1 MASVN
6 RILVTGGTGKTG
18 RRIVE
23 RLQAQNH
30 SVRIGSRSADIP
42 FDWTDPATWQPVLT
56 DIDTVYIAFQ
66 PDLAIPT
73 APETIRTF
81 TQLAVRSGVTRLVL
95 LSGRGE
101 EEAQYCEQI
110 VQNAGVD
117 WTILRAGWF
126 SQNFSESFL
135 LESILAG
142 AVYLPAGDV
151 KEPFIDADDIADVAV
166 ASLTE
171 DKHAGKLYELT
182 GTRLMTFAEALSE
195 ISSVI
200 GRTISYTQLSPQE
213 YTAVLEGAQL
223 PSDMIWLLNYLFTN
237 VLDGRNSYCTDGV
250 QHALGRKPRDFSD
263 YVHDTAKTGIWNN

>member
-1 MASVN
+1 MTSVN

-23 RLQAQNH
+23 RLQAQNR
-30 SVRIGSRSADIP
+30 VLRIGSRSAEIP
-42 FDWTDPATWQPVLT
+42 FDWANPTTWQPILR

-73 APETIRTF
+73 APDTIRTF

-101 EEAQYCEQI
+101 EEAQTCEQI

-142 AVYLPAGDV
+142 AVYLPVGDV
-151 KEPFIDADDIADVAV
+151 KEPFIDANDIADVAV
-166 ASLTE
+166 VSLTE
-171 DKHAGKLYELT
+171 DNHAGKLYELT
-182 GTRLMTFAEALSE
+182 GTRLMTFVEALSE

-200 GRTISYTQLSPQE
+200 GRPITYTQLSPQE
-213 YTAVLEGAQL
+213 YAAMLEDAQL
-223 PSDMIWLLNYLFTN
+223 PSDVIWLLNYLFTH
-237 VLDGRNSYCTDGV
+237 VLDGRNSYCASGV
-250 QHALGRKPRDFSD
+250 QQALGRKPRDFSD
-263 YVHDTAKTGIWNN
+263 YVRDTAKTGIWNN